1 MRSRCRKR
9 NSHWG
14 WLVFTAILAAG
25 YWFAPVTRPFSQT
38 ELDKLAANSELK
50 NVQFKADVKE
60 IFGQKTKVG
69 AYLLEDKENPIVS
82 VSFMFKNAG
91 YVSDN
96 ADEQGIAGMAAAL
109 LGEGA
114 GTYSSDMLKEEL
126 ETRAIKINF
135 AADKDDFTGS
145 MLTTKD
151 NLTRAAELFNLIL
164 TEPRFEADD
173 VIRGKMQMLNA
184 LRRQNEN
191 PNQVL
196 LLEFNKELY
205 GSHPYARNPLGRE
218 ADIEAV
224 DQAKLHRFVKNKL
237 IAKNL
242 LVGIAGDI
250 DEAEG
255 ARLLDMMFRGV
266 PENGSLNFV
275 RNADL
280 QFDGRS
286 RTIDRNIGQNIT
298 LMAVKGAGRTDEDF
312 YPLYVANYV
321 LGGAGLTSRLSQ
333 KIREEKGLT
342 YGVYSY
348 LQLDDKAPL
357 IAAGFAVTKDKYAE
371 AEKLFEEQW
380 REFGAKG
387 ITQEELDK
395 AKKYLTASNNLR
407 FASIENISA
416 MLAMMQKYN
425 LGLDFLQKR
434 NEYISQINLENVNR
448 VIKKYFVPQMVSVKI
463 GSF

>member
-1 MRSRCRKR
+1 MRSRSRKR
-9 NSHWG
+9 HSSWM
-14 WLVFTAILAAG
+14 WLFAAVLAAVG
-25 YWFAPVTRPFSQT
+25 YWLAPWAQWFKQSSPQDIVN
-38 ELDKLAANSELK
+38 NSELK
-50 NVQFKADVKE
+50 NSAFKADVKE
-60 IFGQKTKVG
+60 IAGQRTKIK

-82 VSFMFKNAG
+82 VSFIFKNAG
-91 YVSDN
+91 YASDN
-96 ADEQGIAGMAAAL
+96 ADEQGIANMAAAL

-114 GTYSSDMLKEEL
+114 GDYSGEALKEEL
-126 ETRAIKINF
+126 ESRAIKIAF
-135 AADKDDFTGS
+135 AADKDDFSGS
-145 MLTTKD
+145 LLTTKD
-151 NLTRAAELFNLIL
+151 NLARAAELFNLIL
-164 TEPRFEADD
+164 TKPRFEAEDIAR
-173 VIRGKMQMLNA
+173 VKKQMQNA

-196 LLEFNKELY
+196 LIEFNKELY

-218 ADIEAV
+218 ADIAAV
-224 DQAKLHRFVKNKL
+224 GEAKLRRFVADNL

-250 DEAEG
+250 SEDEG
-255 ARLLDMMFRGV
+255 ARLLDAMFGGV

-275 RNADL
+275 RDADL

-286 RTIDRNIGQNIT
+286 RQIDRRIGQNIT
-298 LMAVKGAGRTDEDF
+298 LKAVRGVGRAHEDF
-312 YPLYVANYV
+312 YPLYAANYI

-357 IAAGFAVTKDKYAE
+357 IMAGFASTPDKYGE
-371 AEKLFEEQW
+371 AERLFEEQW
-380 REFGAKG
+380 RKFGAEG
-387 ITQEELDK
+387 ATQEELDN
-395 AKKYLTASNNLR
+395 AKKYLTASHNLR

-416 MLAMMQKYN
+416 MLAAMQKYN

-434 NEYISQINLENVNR
+434 NEYISQIDLENVNR
-448 VIKKYFVPQMVSVKI
+448 VIKKYFVPQMVSVRI